1 MLRMHRLL
9 GRWTRL
15 ERASGTGLTFVPN
28 AATKRSTHTA
38 VFARMLGFL
47 WFTCVHSA
55 ASTLLSEQLLTIA
68 CIALSASS
76 PCAQQRAAQQ
86 R

>member
-1 MLRMHRLL
+1 
-9 GRWTRL
+9 
-15 ERASGTGLTFVPN
+15 
-28 AATKRSTHTA
+28 
-38 VFARMLGFL
+38 MLGFL